1 METSNTIQ
9 NERNDSFITINGISI
24 QSYFEKVRELLKSG
38 KGFPVNL
45 DDVWELV
52 YSRRDKAIN
61 ELRKNFIEGED
72 FNLHQMGKVVK
83 NSQLQNGIRVDVY
96 LSVSA
101 MEFFIAKK
109 RKEVFEVYRKVF
121 HKALDEKEND
131 QSLSV
136 YSNDPFI
143 QLRINQIDQEKR
155 ISEVEHQV
163 KVLEAKTHTRPEFY
177 AVSGYAALNNIK
189 VNMTQAATIGKK
201 ATQICKEQGIIPGDT
216 FDPRFG
222 KVHTYP
228 YEILDS
234 VFSTTINIS
243 NT

>member
-1 METSNTIQ
+1 MELVFNNNGKVMTNSLLIAEKFERRHADVIKTIESLTLA
-9 NERNDSFITINGISI
+9 N
-24 QSYFEKVRELLKSG
+24 EKVRSLYESATYIDEQG
-38 KGFPVNL
+38 KGRKLYVMDRDGFTL
-45 DDVWELV
+45 LV
-52 YSRRDKAIN
+52 M
-61 ELRKNFIEGED
+61 G
-72 FNLHQMGKVVK
+72 FNGK
-83 NSQLQNGIRVDVY
+83 
-96 LSVSA
+96 
-101 MEFFIAKK
+101 
-109 RKEVFEVYRKVF
+109 
-121 HKALDEKEND
+121 KALDFKMEYISEFNKMENYLKG
-131 QSLSV
+131 QSLSE